1 LFQHA
6 LTLSENLCTKK
17 APESEQTAKNA
28 KLKLLVKSPA
38 QKIADLEV
46 VCVDLK
52 HEKENV
58 IADYQRLAEKHK
70 TFTEKAEREKMELA
84 KTHTTELAKTHGEL
98 DEETPGYT
106 NYRLNVRHRF
116 HELHETMA
124 LSFDEVKAQCLPFP
138 ARGVKVEEMIDWVPG
153 EVKTVPDTVWHLND
167 NFIILA
173 IEGILDIING
183 KGCKELS
190 RLRGLATSSDPSIL

>member
-1 LFQHA
+1 MAAAFGRSGRGTGTLPTARKFCFVFVFSCCYARVDRLIVSTCPHA
-6 LTLSENLCTKK
+6 VRESVYKK
-17 APESEQTAKNA
+17 APESKQTTKNA

-58 IADYQRLAEKHK
+58 IAGYQRLAEKHK

-84 KTHTTELAKTHGEL
+84 KTHGEL
-98 DEETPGYT
+98 DEETRGYT
-106 NYRLNVRHRF
+106 NYCLNMRHRF

-138 ARGVKVEEMIDWVPG
+138 ARGVKVEEMID
-153 EVKTVPDTVWHLND
+153 
-167 NFIILA
+167 
-173 IEGILDIING
+173 
-183 KGCKELS
+183 
-190 RLRGLATSSDPSIL
+190 